1 MAFLNGLGESPT
13 VTRIKQTMNINKEKI
28 ANLRAKIPR
37 IIRDRF
43 NYGVELEE
51 ALRNKHLYPQGPPEG
66 GR

>member
-13 VTRIKQTMNINKEKI
+13 VTRIKQTMDINKEKI

-37 IIRDRF
+37 IIQERQ
-43 NYGVELEE
+43 NWGVDLEN
-51 ALRNKHLYPQGPPEG
+51 ALRNKHLYPEGPPEG